1 MKRRSAIKQMVIIA
15 GGVAIL
21 PSCSGDPGKASI
33 ALKNLPVTADQ
44 EALLAA
50 IAETIIPKNDMPGAR
65 DMNLHLFTLKMVDD
79 CSDTAEQQAFMAGL
93 DSIDQL
99 AKQKHGNAFLQ
110 CSDTQKMELLNDI
123 AGGRQDSKQLT
134 TMMNITKRRVIQGFM
149 NSKYVMTDLKQY
161 ELVPGRY
168 NGYFPVKTS

>member
-1 MKRRSAIKQMVIIA
+1 MMIFA
-15 GGVAIL
+15 GGIAIL

-33 ALKNLPVTADQ
+33 ALKNLSVTADQ
-44 EALLAA
+44 EALLAG

-79 CSDTAEQQAFMAGL
+79 CSDAAEQQAFIAGL
-93 DSIDQL
+93 GSIDQL
-99 AKQKHGNAFLQ
+99 AKQKYGSAFLQ
-110 CSDTQKMELLNDI
+110 CSATQKVELLDDI
-123 AGGRQDSKQLT
+123 AGDRQSNKQLT
-134 TMMNITKRRVIQGFM
+134 TMIHITKRRVIQGFM
-149 NSKYVMTDLKQY
+149 NSKYVMTDLKKY

>member
-1 MKRRSAIKQMVIIA
+1 MMIIA

-21 PSCSGDPGKASI
+21 PSCSDDPGKASI

-79 CSDTAEQQAFMAGL
+79 CSDAAEQQAFIGGL
-93 DSIDQL
+93 DSIDRL
-99 AKQKHGNAFLQ
+99 AKQKYRTAFVQ
-110 CSDTQKMELLNDI
+110 CSDTQKAELLNDI
-123 AGGRQDSKQLT
+123 AGGRQDNTQLT

-149 NSKYVMTDLKQY
+149 NSKYVMTDLKKY